1 MELKELFPQAH
12 PSFLHF
18 VTVIEQLSRQKAIML
33 NDVRKGK
40 VKIPRREKFAMPEV
54 PSSYKAYNRKKG
66 KR

>member
-1 MELKELFPQAH
+1 MKELFPNPH

-18 VTVIEQLSRQKAIML
+18 IAIIEQLSRQKVIML

-40 VKIPRREKFAMPEV
+40 VKIPRREKFVMPEV
-54 PSSYKAYNRKKG
+54 PTSCKAYNRKKG